1 MSASERAA
9 PAYDA
14 AEKGTLE
21 NHSGPSSVATLAL
34 IDEKKKVD
42 IPLAL
47 SKEVPPI
54 PKLPTTKPPAK
65 KKVSKWILWQLW
77 FNTYR
82 YVSIT
87 FSFRVSE
94 WIR

>member
-1 MSASERAA
+1 MLPVSECAG

-14 AEKGTLE
+14 AEGGTLE
-21 NHSGPSSVATLAL
+21 VHSGPSSASTLAFNDEMKVAT
-34 IDEKKKVD
+34 
-42 IPLAL
+42 PLVV
-47 SKEVPPI
+47 SEEVIPI
-54 PKLPTTKPPAK
+54 PIPPTNKPPAK